1 MKKEKKSCRKKALFE
16 PRQKIYGKNH
26 RIKSNL
32 LKSLMYIVH
41 VKILLMTKFITCNN
55 QTIKTFYQQ
64 LQ

>member
-1 MKKEKKSCRKKALFE
+1 MKREKKSCRKKALFE

-32 LKSLMYIVH
+32 LKSLMYIVQCTGKEFTNDE
-41 VKILLMTKFITCNN
+41 VYN
-55 QTIKTFYQQ
+55 